1 MIPGDF
7 DSGPVELN
15 FRTEKLLK
23 DDRSFVIFILCM
35 SICICCMILKLLT
48 GNTDV
53 N

>member
-23 DDRSFVIFILCM
+23 DDPENLD
-35 SICICCMILKLLT
+35 T
-48 GNTDV
+48 PP
-53 N
+53 